1 MDISTK
7 DFANIYRECTA
18 EPYSFLVNDTS
29 LASNNPLR
37 FRKKK
42 LTYIIKIM
50 TINDQIID
58 ERLQYDINREAKY
71 LLYHQ
76 VIINVNTLQV
86 KIYYRPINSK

>member
-1 MDISTK
+1 
-7 DFANIYRECTA
+7 
-18 EPYSFLVNDTS
+18 
-29 LASNNPLR
+29 
-37 FRKKK
+37 
-42 LTYIIKIM
+42 M